1 MVQIHEFDLNV
12 GDILQVG
19 DTTVTVIDIENGEVT
34 FRIDEGDS
42 HDDNLMNGST
52 DAGSYSL
59 PR

>member
-12 GDILQVG
+12 GDILQIG

-34 FRIDEGDS
+34 FRIDDS
-42 HDDNLMNGST
+42 DHHHDNLLNGSP
-52 DAGSYSL
+52 DLGSYSL